1 MATAKTK
8 SVWFCK
14 ECGNESPKWM
24 GRCPA
29 CGEWNT
35 MVEETVAT
43 GKKMTAVTVPGASHK
58 PLKLSEIDSARE
70 QRISLNNAE
79 VDRILGG
86 GLVEGS
92 LVLIGGEPGIGKSTL
107 SLQIPLNCP
116 ALKTLYVTG
125 EESARQVKLRAS
137 RIGGDDS
144 GCMIYSETLMENI
157 LEQARAM
164 MPDLMVVDSVQ
175 TMFSQNVESSPGSVT
190 QIKETAS
197 MLLRFAKETGV
208 PVILIGHITKEGSI
222 AGPKILEHIVDVVL
236 QFEGDNRGTYRLLR
250 SIKNRFGSTSE
261 LAVFEMT
268 GKGLRE
274 VSNPSEMLIPMHE
287 EGLSGVAVSAMLDG
301 TRPFLIEV
309 QSLVSS
315 AAYGTPQRSAT
326 GFDVRRL
333 NMLLAVLEKRA
344 GFKLGV
350 KDVFL
355 NMAGGL
361 KVSDPACDL
370 AVISAVLS
378 SNFDFAIPSDICF
391 AGEIGL
397 SGEVRPVAQTDRR
410 IIEAARLGF
419 KKIYVSSYSSLEGVG
434 NAAIEVVKV
443 LFFLFF
449 AFCEYGGATSTPLD
463 TSLLFLFAFSCLSCH
478 SRTSHDV
485 THKHLSDCYHLAFCR
500 SFLVLEQC
508 DVLVYL
514 LCSTC
519 LVSLPFLLR
528 SMRRYNSV
536 FVALAFFYF
545 STARCF

>member
-1 MATAKTK
+1 MPAVKTK
-8 SVWFCK
+8 TVWFCK
-14 ECGNESPKWM
+14 SCGNESPKWM

-43 GKKMTAVTVPGASHK
+43 GKKASVADRVPGAGQK
-58 PLKLSEIDSARE
+58 PLPLSEIDSSVE
-70 QRISLNNAE
+70 NRISLNNDE

-116 ALKTLYVTG
+116 NLKTLYVTG

-137 RIGGDDS
+137 RIGGDDAN
-144 GCMIYSETLMENI
+144 CLIYSETLMENI
-157 LEQARAM
+157 IAEAKSI

-190 QIKETAS
+190 QIKETAA

-236 QFEGDNRGTYRLLR
+236 QFEGDNRGAYRLLR

-309 QSLVSS
+309 QSLVST

-344 GFKLGV
+344 GFKLSI

-370 AVISAVLS
+370 AVIAAVLS
-378 SNFDFAIPSDICF
+378 SNFDFAIPSDVCF

-397 SGEVRPVAQTDRR
+397 SGEIRPVAQTDRR

-419 KKIYVSSYSSLEGVG
+419 KRVFVSSFTALDGLEEQGVRG
-434 NAAIEVVKV
+434 IEVVKV
-443 LFFLFF
+443 ADVPALCRALFK
-449 AFCEYGGATSTPLD
+449 AD
-463 TSLLFLFAFSCLSCH
+463 
-478 SRTSHDV
+478 
-485 THKHLSDCYHLAFCR
+485 
-500 SFLVLEQC
+500 
-508 DVLVYL
+508 
-514 LCSTC
+514 
-519 LVSLPFLLR
+519 
-528 SMRRYNSV
+528 
-536 FVALAFFYF
+536 
-545 STARCF
+545 

>member
-1 MATAKTK
+1 MANVKTK
-8 SVWFCK
+8 TVWFCRS
-14 ECGNESPKWM
+14 CGNESPKWM

-43 GKKMTAVTVPGASHK
+43 GRKPAAAERVPGAGRK
-58 PLKLSEIDSARE
+58 PMPLSEIDSSVE
-70 QRISLNNAE
+70 NRISLNNDE

-107 SLQIPLNCP
+107 SLQIPLYCP
-116 ALKTLYVTG
+116 QLKTLYVTG
-125 EESARQVKLRAS
+125 EESARQVKLRAK
-137 RIGGDDS
+137 RIGGDDAS
-144 GCMIYSETLMENI
+144 CLIYSETLMENI
-157 LEQARAM
+157 IAEAREM

-175 TMFSQNVESSPGSVT
+175 TMFSQNVDSSPGSVT
-190 QIKETAS
+190 QIKETAA

-236 QFEGDNRGTYRLLR
+236 QFEGDSRGAYRLLR

-287 EGLSGVAVSAMLDG
+287 DGLSGVAVSAMLDG

-309 QSLVSS
+309 QSLVST

-326 GFDVRRL
+326 GFDARRL

-344 GFKLGV
+344 GFKLSV

-361 KVSDPACDL
+361 KVNDPACDL
-370 AVISAVLS
+370 AVVSAVLS
-378 SNFDFAIPSDICF
+378 SNFDFAIPSDVCF
-391 AGEIGL
+391 AGEVGL
-397 SGEVRPVAQTDRR
+397 SGEIRPVAQTDRR

-419 KKIYVSSYSSLEGVG
+419 KRIFVSSFTALDGLEGQGVKG
-434 NAAIEVVKV
+434 IEVVKV
-443 LFFLFF
+443 
-449 AFCEYGGATSTPLD
+449 A
-463 TSLLFLFAFSCLSCH
+463 
-478 SRTSHDV
+478 DV
-485 THKHLSDCYHLAFCR
+485 PALCR
-500 SFLVLEQC
+500 SLFKG
-508 DVLVYL
+508 
-514 LCSTC
+514 
-519 LVSLPFLLR
+519 
-528 SMRRYNSV
+528 N
-536 FVALAFFYF
+536 
-545 STARCF
+545 

>member
-1 MATAKTK
+1 MAAVKTK
-8 SVWFCK
+8 TVWFCK

-35 MVEETVAT
+35 MVEETVAA
-43 GKKMTAVTVPGASHK
+43 GKKSVQASMTVPGSSHK
-58 PLKLSEIDSARE
+58 PMPLAQIDSTQE
-70 QRISLNNAE
+70 SRISLNNAE

-107 SLQIPLNCP
+107 SLQIPLHCAN
-116 ALKTLYVTG
+116 LKTLYVTG
-125 EESARQVKLRAS
+125 EESARQVKLRAA

-157 LEQARAM
+157 IAEARNM
-164 MPDLMVVDSVQ
+164 MPDLMIVDSVQ
-175 TMFSQNVESSPGSVT
+175 TMYSQAVESSPGSVT

-309 QSLVSS
+309 QALVSS

-344 GFKLGV
+344 GFKLSV

-370 AVISAVLS
+370 AVICAVLS
-378 SNFDFAIPSDICF
+378 SNFDFAIPADTCF

-397 SGEVRPVAQTDRR
+397 SGEIRPVAQTDRR

-419 KKIYVSSYSSLEGVG
+419 KRIYVSGFSSLEGIEG
-434 NAAIEVVKV
+434 QGAKGIEVVKV
-443 LFFLFF
+443 
-449 AFCEYGGATSTPLD
+449 S
-463 TSLLFLFAFSCLSCH
+463 
-478 SRTSHDV
+478 DV
-485 THKHLSDCYHLAFCR
+485 PALCR
-500 SFLVLEQC
+500 S
-508 DVLVYL
+508 
-514 LCSTC
+514 
-519 LVSLPFLLR
+519 
-528 SMRRYNSV
+528 V
-536 FVALAFFYF
+536 FKG
-545 STARCF
+545 